1 MVVREFSEALSW
13 CAGSLF
19 SFWASRVYIGIG
31 FGGVLMFKNFQGN
44 RKVVFGR
51 LGTISGVK
59 FEFKSQFEIF
69 AA

>member
-1 MVVREFSEALSW
+1 MRGLVFSVPGLQ
-13 CAGSLF
+13 
-19 SFWASRVYIGIG
+19 G
-31 FGGVLMFKNFQGN
+31 FIYGLGLGGVLMFKNFQGN

>member
-1 MVVREFSEALSW
+1 MRGLVFLVPGLQ
-13 CAGSLF
+13 
-19 SFWASRVYIGIG
+19 G
-31 FGGVLMFKNFQGN
+31 FIYGWGLGGVLMFKIFQGN

-51 LGTISGVK
+51 LGTILGVK

>member
-1 MVVREFSEALSW
+1 MVVRGFQRLSTV
-13 CAGSLF
+13 ARASLF
-19 SFWASRVYIGIG
+19 SSWASRVYIWMG

-44 RKVVFGR
+44 QKVVFGR
-51 LGTISGVK
+51 LDSISGVK